1 MGLFTPDR
9 SFIITNLDAQ
19 TIDLERF
26 QYTQAN
32 ITMFRIIDR
41 EVPYQEFKNIDDV
54 LEDERRKCENAMS
67 CTPEEIDGELN
78 ITTFN

>member
-19 TIDLERF
+19 TIELERF

-41 EVPYQEFKNIDDV
+41 EAPYQEFKNIDDV
-54 LEDERRKCENAMS
+54 LEDEKRKCENFNS
-67 CTPEEIDGELN
+67 CTPEEIDGE
-78 ITTFN
+78 

>member
-19 TIDLERF
+19 TIDLERY

-32 ITMFRIIDR
+32 ITVFRIINK
-41 EVPYQEFKNIDDV
+41 EIQMQKFKNI
-54 LEDERRKCENAMS
+54 EDMLDEEKQKCGNTIECS
-67 CTPEEIDGELN
+67 PEEIEGGRNSE
-78 ITTFN
+78 

>member
-19 TIDLERF
+19 TIDLERY

-32 ITMFRIIDR
+32 ITVFRIINKDI
-41 EVPYQEFKNIDDV
+41 QMQKFKNI
-54 LEDERRKCENAMS
+54 EDMLYEEKKNCGNTIECS
-67 CTPEEIDGELN
+67 PEEIEGGRN
-78 ITTFN
+78 SK